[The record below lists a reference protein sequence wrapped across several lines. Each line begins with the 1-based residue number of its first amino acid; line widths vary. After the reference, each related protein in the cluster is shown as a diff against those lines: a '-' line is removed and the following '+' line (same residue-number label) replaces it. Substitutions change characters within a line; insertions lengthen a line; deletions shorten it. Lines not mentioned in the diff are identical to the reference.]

1 MAFVAKRPTCASFS
15 PVITR
20 GRTSRFPSRGSPASS
35 RRRLDGRG
43 EAGCGV
49 RRDCG
54 CVFRASVRRRSVTN
68 RWCGRSIEMGTR
80 AAACAS
86 PHRHGISPCHLL
98 RAPRR
103 TCVTVLATKPH
114 AKSGTHD
121 VPLPNDD
128 RVSSSLKASS
138 TSCSGNVF
146 FAKTALLAFAAFA
159 APAFCPST
167 ACVNATT
174 TTDNRTIACSSLFV
188 AHAAQG
194 TDVTGGAT
202 SQANS
207 QASNDDTKTGVSA
220 PEKKDPKIGVDYPAV
235 TSRAVSSRTM
245 DFRSFLSG
253 VRNECAR
260 KGVSA
265 QTLASCFDQIEPY
278 PEPAPKQ
285 TAPAETAESRKT
297 EKDDAE
303 THQKPKPKARRV
315 QGYVTTMVSRDRVA
329 RGAELLL
336 RHATV
341 RPRVF
346 QIQRLF

>member
-1 MAFVAKRPTCASFS
+1 M
-15 PVITR
+15 
-20 GRTSRFPSRGSPASS
+20 
-35 RRRLDGRG
+35 
-43 EAGCGV
+43 

-86 PHRHGISPCHLL
+86 PHRHGISPGHLL

-128 RVSSSLKASS
+128 RVSSSRKASS